1 MTLSMMAGFQNL
13 CQVEEITIPEDGND
27 DNNIALRGKFLI
39 QVSLLR
45 FFCMTISIS
54 QFSYFSMVMSG
65 QTRIS
70 TADMM

>member
-1 MTLSMMAGFQNL
+1 MTLAMMAGFQNL
-13 CQVEEITIPEDGND
+13 WQVEEITIPEDGND
-27 DNNIALRGKFLI
+27 DNNIALLGKFLI
-39 QVSLLR
+39 QVSLLS

>member
-1 MTLSMMAGFQNL
+1 MTLAMMAGFQNL

-27 DNNIALRGKFLI
+27 DNNIALLGKFLI

-45 FFCMTISIS
+45 FFCMTIYIS
-54 QFSYFSMVMSG
+54 QFSYFSMIMSG